1 MSQRCTAT
9 FRRRLACLLALGAL
23 LSLTPAAWSKPT
35 RSAPSSQKTSSQK
48 PLSSAGQLVH
58 EVRPGQTLGGIALG
72 YKVTVAALCRAN
84 AISRQRP
91 IRVGQRL
98 VIPGATA
105 TPKAQPKTVVAR
117 PAPPAASQSPAS
129 TDSTAAT
136 KNPKDEPAPK
146 ESWLA
151 YTRPAPQA
159 GYVKLHSTIGAWSGY
174 AIFKGDV
181 LSPYARSGFRRV
193 LASWRTG
200 KQIDIPER
208 LIRVLV
214 KVSDTFGGRPLRIV
228 GGYREHSY
236 AKASKHKLGHAV
248 DFSVDGVPNEALR
261 DFLRTLPDVG
271 VGYYPNS
278 SFVHLDVRP
287 KRAYW
292 IDYSQPGK
300 PPVYPGDLR
309 AAARVREAPYA
320 TTPDVGLT
328 AQIALSVKD

>member
-1 MSQRCTAT
+1 MSHRRTVTHQ
-9 FRRRLACLLALGAL
+9 RRLACLVALGAVL
-23 LSLTPAAWSKPT
+23 ALSPAAWSKPT
-35 RSAPSSQKTSSQK
+35 RGATSSQK
-48 PLSSAGQLVH
+48 ARSSAGGRVH
-58 EVRPGQTLGGIALG
+58 EVRPGQTLSGIAVS

-84 AISRQRP
+84 AISRRRP

-98 VIPGATA
+98 VVPGHAA
-105 TPKAQPKTVVAR
+105 APESRPKTTASSVPDPVVAKAA
-117 PAPPAASQSPAS
+117 APDNTPRASDKAKNKPDSAS
-129 TDSTAAT
+129 
-136 KNPKDEPAPK
+136 
-146 ESWLA
+146 SWLA

-174 AIFKGDV
+174 AIFRGDV
-181 LSPYARSGFRRV
+181 LSPHARTGFRRV

-208 LIRVLV
+208 LIRLLV

-236 AKASKHKLGHAV
+236 ARASKHKLGHAV

-261 DFLRTLPDVG
+261 DFLRTLPNVG

-287 KRAYW
+287 KRSYW
-292 IDYSQPGK
+292 IDYSRPGK
-300 PPVYPGDLR
+300 PPAYPGDLT
-309 AAARVREAPYA
+309 AALQQVPEAPRA
-320 TTPDVGLT
+320 PDRP
-328 AQIALSVKD
+328 AAHRSDSPLS